1 MNNKNILLEYIRIQ
15 WTDIHH
21 CRNQTWQA
29 LVIIAGIYAAL
40 GQLNNALNDFIPLI
54 ALAGA
59 IISALAATIS
69 KQHRIIMLQK
79 ISIITELESQLDL
92 PLYRIRKTIIPVQM
106 IMFIIFAISCVVFA
120 FIFIKNFR
128 PIEWDNRY
136 IGVIIVIIG
145 FVIYYFYPSTKV
157 KHPTDENNIQV
168 QVPFLVIRK
177 RESELDWKL
186 NLEPMKKNN
195 GRKICVN
202 KICNSKEYHAK
213 SPEWKPRPEDEKTAV
228 VETGYGGIEVAT
240 FSEKAYQNRH
250 KHLISTETYTVLKGS
265 MDIRFE
271 EEIITL
277 EVGDE
282 IIIFPNTVHEVLN
295 YKSMFLTRLHSMNC
309 HGDKDKY
316 LEVNGKWLNAIQYK
330 KIKSVKRNLN

>member
-1 MNNKNILLEYIRIQ
+1 MDNKNILLEYIRIQ
-15 WTDIHH
+15 WSDIHH

-40 GQLNNALNDFIPLI
+40 GQLNNTLNDFIPLI

-59 IISALAATIS
+59 IISALAANIS
-69 KQHRIIMLQK
+69 KQHRSIMLQK

-92 PLYRIRKTIIPVQM
+92 PTYRIRKTIIPVQM
-106 IMFIIFAISCVVFA
+106 AMFIIFGISCVVFT
-120 FIFIKNFR
+120 FIFVKNFR

-136 IGVIIVIIG
+136 IGVIIVIIA

-157 KHPTDENNIQV
+157 KHPTNKSNNIQAR
-168 QVPFLVIRK
+168 VPFLVIRK
-177 RESELDWKL
+177 KASELDWKL
-186 NLEPMKKNN
+186 NLEPKEKNN

-202 KICNSKEYHAK
+202 KIYPSNEYHAK
-213 SPEWKPRPEDEKTAV
+213 SPEWKPNPKNEKTAV

-240 FSEKAYQNRH
+240 FSEKAYQERH
-250 KHLISTETYTVLKGS
+250 KHMIATETYTVLEGS

-271 EEIITL
+271 EEIVTL
-277 EVGDE
+277 EIGDE

-295 YKSMFLTRLHSMNC
+295 DKSTFLTRLHSINC
-309 HGDKDKY
+309 YGDKDKY
-316 LEVNGKWLNAIQYK
+316 LEVNGKWINASQYNK
-330 KIKSVKRNLN
+330 LKPVK